1 MTFALQYAIVACLAG
16 WGGSLADAEERKSPS
31 WGHGRL
37 KVLGSFLTLGT
48 AAFLGHGI
56 PQYMNGAFP
65 GELELIWHV
74 LMRAIYAVSMGVV
87 APTTDGIALAHLD
100 AADGSS
106 TSDFGKERCI
116 GALSWGLGSL
126 VAGVGIDH
134 YGFDFLYAFL
144 IISTISSY
152 ISIWVYSLGL
162 SRDTTGVFKTYSVS
176 IIDAEV
182 KDYQN
187 EETKHKD
194 EIIPNFELFSM
205 VCKTNYAKGEISR
218 SLYTCL
224 LTQKENVLTKGH
236 HNVPRRQAFLF
247 FSFTLAM
254 GIAVVDNLA
263 FIFFD
268 SLGASD
274 TMDGLTVV
282 FTVLVEVPAFSLSPF
297 LLERFG
303 PGTMLLA
310 AGFAYVFR
318 VIGYTLVPFG
328 KMYIVLMLET
338 LHGISYAG
346 SKAGGVEFVARMIPD
361 GHEASGQGIYITVTY
376 FGIVAGLLLAGWIQE
391 TLGARTMFRVM
402 ALIVSIGIIVLLL
415 AELVCEKDTEKSGTK
430 KDESGGDHRLITK
443 SDSCASSGSAFAD
456 YSTERF
462 MSSLKYDSLGKNKW
476 VKDW

>member
-65 GELELIWHV
+65 GDLELIWHV

-176 IIDAEV
+176 IIDADVTTNGRE
-182 KDYQN
+182 YQN
-187 EETKHKD
+187 EETKSHLQKD
-194 EIIPNFELFSM
+194 EIIPNFELFCM
-205 VCKTNYAKGEISR
+205 VCKTNYAKGEIFR

-224 LTQKENVLTKGH
+224 LTQKENSLTKGH
-236 HNVPRRQAFLF
+236 PTCTSSSPIPS
-247 FSFTLAM
+247 FSIL
-254 GIAVVDNLA
+254 
-263 FIFFD
+263 
-268 SLGASD
+268 
-274 TMDGLTVV
+274 
-282 FTVLVEVPAFSLSPF
+282 
-297 LLERFG
+297 
-303 PGTMLLA
+303 
-310 AGFAYVFR
+310 
-318 VIGYTLVPFG
+318 
-328 KMYIVLMLET
+328 
-338 LHGISYAG
+338 
-346 SKAGGVEFVARMIPD
+346 
-361 GHEASGQGIYITVTY
+361 
-376 FGIVAGLLLAGWIQE
+376 
-391 TLGARTMFRVM
+391 
-402 ALIVSIGIIVLLL
+402 
-415 AELVCEKDTEKSGTK
+415 
-430 KDESGGDHRLITK
+430 
-443 SDSCASSGSAFAD
+443 
-456 YSTERF
+456 
-462 MSSLKYDSLGKNKW
+462 
-476 VKDW
+476 